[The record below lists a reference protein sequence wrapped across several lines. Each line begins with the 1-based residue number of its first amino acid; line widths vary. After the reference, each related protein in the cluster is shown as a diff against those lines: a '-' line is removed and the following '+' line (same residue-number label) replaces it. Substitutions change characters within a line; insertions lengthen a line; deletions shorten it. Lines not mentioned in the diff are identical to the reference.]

1 MSGNQLLLID
11 TTQTQRYIFGS
22 NRLMENI
29 GGSYLVAMAT
39 EQWVLET
46 IVKHK
51 IEPHNVR
58 QRADKTYEIDPD
70 GRFEDGLAVEV
81 ITAGGGNSI
90 LLCRDDAVMR
100 KFLNH
105 YSRRLLCDAPNI
117 PVYTAHE
124 PFSWSGT
131 QKLAEAV
138 GQLMGETA
146 NKAKQMQQDSQ
157 PLLGMSVS
165 VPCKATGLPAVQMSK
180 PVSNDDIPYPISAE
194 IFAKH
199 KAADRD
205 RENDLP
211 SEADIYLRKEVPI
224 NEKHYRYPGDFD
236 DMVPRQGEANYIAI
250 VHADGDGVGSRL
262 KGLGKDEQ
270 GNYLD
275 WDHRKYITERRRF
288 SDGLTAATRQALRAT
303 MKSLQDKLL
312 QDSKPNGDVLIAYY
326 GDEEQRIELQPI
338 EEGKY
343 LYYLPF
349 RPIIS
354 GGDDVTFVCDGRIAH
369 ALTLNY
375 LRAFKQATSNLKIE
389 GKKVF
394 DRPISASAGIAIVRT
409 HYPFARAYHLA
420 EDLME
425 NAKRAR
431 RFHKWKEEEIGALDW
446 HFTVGGLYGNVKTIR
461 EREYKSGSGDLA
473 LRPVA
478 VEKPKQLSER
488 RWDTIQKGIE
498 AFQEPKLPKDRQ
510 EWHSRRNKAK
520 ALRDALREGKN
531 GVVRF
536 RTMFLNGG
544 KLPDIGNENFRDNGY
559 YLDRCGYFDA
569 LELSDWFMDVPAV
582 AVEEAAND

>member
-46 IVKHK
+46 IVKHEIK
-51 IEPHNVR
+51 PHNIR

-70 GRFEDGLAVEV
+70 RHFEKDDLAVEV

-90 LLCRDDAVMR
+90 LLCRDEAVMR

-124 PFSWSGT
+124 PFNWSGT

-138 GQLMGETA
+138 GKLMGETA

-180 PVSNDDIPYPISAE
+180 PVGDTPPYPISAE
-194 IFAKH
+194 ITAKH
-199 KAADRD
+199 GVADQKHDRLAA
-205 RENDLP
+205 
-211 SEADIYLRKEVPI
+211 ITYLKKEVPI
-224 NEKHYRYPGDFD
+224 NEDHYRYPGDFD
-236 DMVPRQGEANYIAI
+236 DMVPRKGEANYIAI
-250 VHADGDGVGSRL
+250 VHADGDGVGNRL
-262 KGLGKDEQ
+262 KRLGKDER
-270 GNYLD
+270 GDYLD

-288 SDGLTAATRQALRAT
+288 SDGLKAATRQALQAT

-312 QDSKPNGDVLIAYY
+312 QDSKPNGDVLIAFY

-375 LRAFKQATSNLKIE
+375 LCAFKQATSNIE
-389 GKKVF
+389 IGGKKVF

-409 HYPFARAYHLA
+409 HYPFARAYDLA

-461 EREYKSGSGDLA
+461 EREYKSGSGDLT

-488 RWDTIQKGIE
+488 CWETIQEGIKV
-498 AFQEPKLPKDRQ
+498 FQEPNKPKDEQ
-510 EWHSRRNKAK
+510 EWYSRRNKAK

-531 GVVRF
+531 AVVRF
-536 RTMFLNGG
+536 RTMFLSGG
-544 KLPDIGNENFRDNGY
+544 KLPDIGNENFRDSGY

>member
-11 TTQTQRYIFGS
+11 TTQTQRYIFCS

-46 IVKHK
+46 IVKHG
-51 IEPHNVR
+51 IEPHNIR
-58 QRADKTYEIDPD
+58 QRADKTYEVDPD
-70 GRFEDGLAVEV
+70 RHFERDDLAVEV

-90 LLCRDDAVMR
+90 LLCRDEAVMR

-124 PFSWSGT
+124 PFDWSGT

-157 PLLGMSVS
+157 PLLGVGVS

-180 PVSNDDIPYPISAE
+180 PVGDTPPYPISAE
-194 IFAKH
+194 IAAKH
-199 KAADRD
+199 AVADQIHDKLAA
-205 RENDLP
+205 
-211 SEADIYLRKEVPI
+211 ITYLKKEVPI
-224 NEKHYRYPGDFD
+224 NEDHYRYPGDFD

-262 KGLGKDEQ
+262 KRLGKDEK

-288 SDGLTAATRQALRAT
+288 SDGLKAATRQALRAT

-312 QDSKPNGDVLIAYY
+312 QDSKPKGDVLIAFY

-338 EEGKY
+338 EVGKY

-375 LRAFKQATSNLKIE
+375 LRAFKQATSEI
-389 GKKVF
+389 F

-409 HYPFARAYHLA
+409 HYPFARAYDLA

-431 RFHKWKEEEIGALDW
+431 RFNKWKEEEIGALDW
-446 HFTVGGLYGNVKTIR
+446 HFTVGGLYGTVKTIR
-461 EREYKSGSGDLA
+461 EREYKSGSGDLT

-488 RWDTIQKGIE
+488 RWDTIQKGVE
-498 AFQEPKLPKDRQ
+498 AFQEPNIPQDEQK
-510 EWHSRRNKAK
+510 WHSRRNKAK

-536 RTMFLNGG
+536 RTMFLNGD
-544 KLPDIGNENFRDNGY
+544 KLPDIGDENFRDNGY

>member
-46 IVKHK
+46 IVKNG
-51 IEPHNVR
+51 IEPHNIR
-58 QRADKTYEIDPD
+58 QKADKTYEINPD
-70 GRFEDGLAVEV
+70 RYFEDGLAVEV

-90 LLCRDDAVMR
+90 LLCRDKTVM
-100 KFLNH
+100 KTFLRL
-105 YSRRLLCDAPNI
+105 YSHRLLRDAPNI

-124 PFSWSGT
+124 PFDWSGT

-138 GQLMGETA
+138 GKLMGETA

-157 PLLGMSVS
+157 PLLGVGVS

-180 PVSNDDIPYPISAE
+180 PVGDTPPYPISAE
-194 IFAKH
+194 IAAKH
-199 KAADRD
+199 AVADQKNENLAA
-205 RENDLP
+205 
-211 SEADIYLRKEVPI
+211 ITYLKKEVPI
-224 NEKHYRYPGDFD
+224 NEDHYRYPGDFD
-236 DMVPRQGEANYIAI
+236 DMVSRKGEANYIAI

-262 KGLGKDEQ
+262 KTLGK
-270 GNYLD
+270 GKD
-275 WDHRKYITERRRF
+275 WDNRTYITERRKF
-288 SDGLTAATRQALRAT
+288 SDGLKAATRQALQAT
-303 MKSLQDKLL
+303 IKSLQDKLL
-312 QDSKPNGDVLIAYY
+312 QDSKPNGDVLIAFY

-375 LRAFKQATSNLKIE
+375 LRAFKQATNSIKTE
-389 GKKVF
+389 GEKVF
-394 DRPISASAGIAIVRT
+394 DKPISASAGIAIVRT
-409 HYPFARAYHLA
+409 HYPFARAYDLA

-431 RFHKWKEEEIGALDW
+431 RFNKWKEEEIGALDW
-446 HFTVGGLYGNVKTIR
+446 HFTVGGLYGDVRTIR
-461 EREYKSGSGDLA
+461 EREYKGGSGDLT

-478 VEKPKQLSER
+478 IEKPKQLSER
-488 RWDTIQKGIE
+488 R
-498 AFQEPKLPKDRQ
+498 
-510 EWHSRRNKAK
+510 
-520 ALRDALREGKN
+520 
-531 GVVRF
+531 
-536 RTMFLNGG
+536 
-544 KLPDIGNENFRDNGY
+544 
-559 YLDRCGYFDA
+559 
-569 LELSDWFMDVPAV
+569 
-582 AVEEAAND
+582 